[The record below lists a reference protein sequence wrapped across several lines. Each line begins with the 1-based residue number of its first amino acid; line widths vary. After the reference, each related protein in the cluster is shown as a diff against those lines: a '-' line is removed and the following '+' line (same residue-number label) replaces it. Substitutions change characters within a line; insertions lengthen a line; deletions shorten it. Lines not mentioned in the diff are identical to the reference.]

1 MHSEQMAK
9 DCMDRLEQPFSY
21 SNSTRQENLLS
32 IIQYAIRSE
41 MKQIAL
47 GTNALIQ
54 ISLWSGIM

>member
-54 ISLWSGIM
+54 ISL